1 MRFVWAV
8 AAFVL
13 AALMIGAGIAQRTVF
28 EGATTTS
35 QAIAVDADAPYVLID
50 GAVLGAHSGAQNVRI
65 EGSGPIFASYARTSD
80 ATSWLST
87 SDYVHVTPAGDG
99 ALDSALVVPASSEA
113 ADAASSE
120 PPAPQGS
127 DLWLDEYEGTGTLD
141 ETLQLPEGM
150 SLLIAA
156 DGTAPAPAT
165 ITVTWPIRNATPW
178 AGPLILGGC
187 VLLVAGLVLYLL
199 ALRHARRSRG
209 PRRKGLPMPVTEP
222 IDIAS
227 DDDDQKGVISATP
240 TRRRLTRGRRAF
252 AAVPAVAVS
261 ALLFTG
267 CSADA
272 WPQLAP
278 SATPSPSATVV
289 APKDQESPVVTEAQ
303 AERIVSRI
311 ADEVATADAAR
322 DGVAAATRLDGTV
335 LAARQTNYTLLA
347 AIPDYKALPAIPS
360 GRLQVILPEANDEW
374 PRTFFAVA
382 PPSGSDEASTVMSI
396 TQKDPWAP
404 YKLTYLAQLTSDT
417 DLNLAPAY
425 VGAIAIP
432 KDSPFLAIAPEKL
445 AGAYADIL
453 TKGSG
458 SEFASL
464 FDNTDDAFQTQ
475 LESDRSTRLTS
486 FNSTGATTGA
496 MTFSATAGTTEPV
509 ALATLDS
516 GAIVAVTVDDLDTVA
531 PTNSD
536 AVIKTGDNTAVQA
549 LAGVDQSSTGF
560 VTTYGNQ
567 LFFFVPSQSSK
578 ERIQL
583 LGYSSNILTSKVAG

>member
-28 EGATTTS
+28 EGPTTAS

-50 GAVLGAHSGAQNVRI
+50 GAVLGAHPGAQNVRI
-65 EGSGPIFASYARTSD
+65 EGSGPIFASYARTAD

-87 SDYVHVTPAGDG
+87 SDYVHVTPAADG
-99 ALDSALVVPASSEA
+99 ALDSALVAPASSDT
-113 ADAASSE
+113 ADGASSE
-120 PPAPQGS
+120 PPTPQGS

-141 ETLQLPEGM
+141 ETLQLPDGM

-156 DGTAPAPAT
+156 DGTAPAPAA

-222 IDIAS
+222 IDIAAA
-227 DDDDQKGVISATP
+227 DDQKGVVSATP

-261 ALLFTG
+261 ALLFAG

-347 AIPDYKALPAIPS
+347 AIPDYKPLPAIPS

-382 PPSGSDEASTVMSI
+382 PPAGSDEASTVMSI

-475 LESDRSTRLTS
+475 LESDRSTRLTA